1 MTMKEQMSQSAAT
14 VDHLIESILKK
25 LQANRSVL
33 VRSVQHGRLSWRLNK
48 KNGEIEVDL
57 ELKL

>member
-1 MTMKEQMSQSAAT
+1 MSQSAAT
-14 VDHLIESILKK
+14 VDHLIEIIVKK
-25 LQANRSVL
+25 IEANRAVL
-33 VRSVQHGRLSWRLNK
+33 VRSVQHGRLSWRFNK